1 MAQNLP
7 LDMLA
12 GLARTQTD
20 DAARA
25 LGTLQ
30 TAQIGAHQKL
40 ELLLQ
45 YRQDYSDQLQVL
57 MQNGLPSSQWHN
69 YRNFLATLDGAI
81 KQQRAIAAQ
90 AESRL
95 DVGRSEWQHHKRRL
109 TSFDTLAE
117 RVRQQELMV
126 QSKREQRDSDE
137 RSARKFI
144 DRASSHSNT

>member
-30 TAQIGAHQKL
+30 TAQLGAHQKL

-81 KQQRAIAAQ
+81 KHQRAIAAQ

-95 DVGRSEWQHHKRRL
+95 DHGRSQWQHHKRRL

-144 DRASSHSNT
+144 DRASHSNT